1 MQMDMFGATQEKPA
15 RYVGYADGSCS
26 GNPGPGGWGY
36 VLEDDN
42 NRLIKEGYDSARV
55 TTNNQME
62 LTAALEL
69 LKQIPEGA
77 VIEVFTDSK
86 YVIDGL
92 TSWMKG
98 WKAKG
103 WKTAKGDPVKN
114 KELWVALDAV
124 NTKRKAKF
132 TWVRGHSGNPGNER
146 ADALANLGTDAAKL
160 AAAA

>member
-1 MQMDMFGATQEKPA
+1 MQMDMFGATQAKPP

-132 TWVRGHSGNPGNER
+132 TWVRGHNGNPGNER